1 MEAFAKIS
9 PHHLIFLIYV
19 SVKARL
25 TNQRGQ
31 LADYVHVKGNIVYL
45 AQGKYYEKISSRF
58 GEM

>member
-1 MEAFAKIS
+1 MN
-9 PHHLIFLIYV
+9 
-19 SVKARL
+19 ARL

-31 LADYVHVKGNIVYL
+31 LADYVHVKGNIVFL